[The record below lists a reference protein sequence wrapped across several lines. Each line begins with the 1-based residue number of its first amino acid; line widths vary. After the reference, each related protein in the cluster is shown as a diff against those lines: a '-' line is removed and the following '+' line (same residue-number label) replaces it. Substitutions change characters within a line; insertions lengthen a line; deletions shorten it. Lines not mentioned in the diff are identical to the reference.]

1 MCFASYVNSVIS
13 GVPEIINIRLATL
26 ITDVAPV
33 GTFNAAT
40 SLYVGHTW
48 VFLDDITM
56 NLVYGRVWSVLLSA
70 TDAAPKARSIVAGQ
84 NTLGAAAYASDS
96 QNFDAVNIIV
106 SKKKQKENSVW
117 VGCYFYWFSLIFL
130 YE

>member
-33 GTFNAAT
+33 GTFNSAT

-56 NLVYGRVWSVLLSA
+56 NLVYGRVWSVLLST

-96 QNFDAVNIIV
+96 QNFDAVNILV
-106 SKKKQKENSVW
+106 SRRNRKRIQFGLDV
-117 VGCYFYWFSLIFL
+117 IFIGFL
-130 YE
+130 

>member
-1 MCFASYVNSVIS
+1 LITTHSGSVCFASYVNSVIS

-96 QNFDAVNIIV
+96 
-106 SKKKQKENSVW
+106 
-117 VGCYFYWFSLIFL
+117 
-130 YE
+130 

>member
-1 MCFASYVNSVIS
+1 VCFASYVNSVIS

-26 ITDVAPV
+26 IADVAPV

-56 NLVYGRVWSVLLSA
+56 NLVYGRVWSVLLST

-96 QNFDAVNIIV
+96 QNFDAVNILV
-106 SKKKQKENSVW
+106 SRRNRKRIQFGLDV
-117 VGCYFYWFSLIFL
+117 IFIGFL
-130 YE
+130 